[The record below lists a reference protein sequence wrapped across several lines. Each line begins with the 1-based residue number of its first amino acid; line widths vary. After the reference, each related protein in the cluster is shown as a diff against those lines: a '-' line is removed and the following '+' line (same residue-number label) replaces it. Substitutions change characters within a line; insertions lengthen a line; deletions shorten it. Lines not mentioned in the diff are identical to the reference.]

1 MSRSGRLAASS
12 PSTAGSATVFYNT
25 LDLTASGATDYTGWA
40 AKLSFA
46 PGEASKTIRI
56 SIINDTLIEGDEQF
70 RVILSN
76 PTGAILGAPKT
87 ATVTIWDN
95 DH

>member
-1 MSRSGRLAASS
+1 VIRIG
-12 PSTAGSATVFYNT
+12 STAGSASVFYNT
-25 LDLTASGATDYTGWA
+25 LDVTASGATDYTGWA
-40 AKLSFA
+40 AKLTFA
-46 PGEASKTIRI
+46 PGESSKQIRI

-70 RVILSN
+70 RVMLSSAS
-76 PTGAILGAPKT
+76 GAILGAPKV

>member
-1 MSRSGRLAASS
+1 VKRIGSTAASAS
-12 PSTAGSATVFYNT
+12 VFYHT
-25 LDLTASGATDYTGWA
+25 LDVTASGATDYTGWA
-40 AKLSFA
+40 AKLTFA
-46 PGEASKTIRI
+46 PGESSKTIKI

-70 RVILSN
+70 RVMLSSAS
-76 PTGAILGAPKT
+76 GAVLGAPKV